1 LRNANR
7 PQDVGE
13 SGIPLLKGGAIEGF
27 LPMRTGAVKRKTKET
42 DVEVKVDLDGQ
53 GRADVS
59 TGIGFLDHMLDLLAR
74 HSRMDITVKAKGD
87 LHVDHHHTTEDVGIA
102 LGQSVKQALGE
113 MKGITR
119 YADVHMPMD
128 EALTRVS
135 MDISGRPFL
144 VFKSEFVRDKV
155 GTFDTELV
163 QEWFQAFAMNAGVT
177 LHVSTLYGTND
188 HHIAESCFKGL
199 ARALRIAVTIDP
211 RAAGE
216 VPSTKGSLGN

>member
-1 LRNANR
+1 
-7 PQDVGE
+7 
-13 SGIPLLKGGAIEGF
+13 
-27 LPMRTGAVKRKTKET
+27 MRTGAVKRKTKET
-42 DVEVKVDLDGQ
+42 DVEVAVDLDGQ

-74 HSRMDITVKAKGD
+74 HSRIDITVKAKGD

-102 LGQSVKQALGE
+102 LGQSVKQALGD

-128 EALTRVS
+128 EALTRVA

-144 VFKSEFVRDKV
+144 VFKAEFVRDKV

-163 QEWFQAFAMNAGVT
+163 QEWFQAFAMNAGIT
-177 LHVSTLYGTND
+177 LHVATLYGTND

-199 ARALRIAVTIDP
+199 ARALRAAIAIDP

-216 VPSTKGSLGN
+216 VPSTKGSLGG